1 MAAAAAAM
9 AASSSSNC
17 SSLPE
22 LKKLRANELRDVL
35 DIVPIEVLVVWIGCA
50 VEKLWQERKT
60 QSKRT
65 VWREYSV
72 LWLCLVARLIKSAVL
87 N

>member
-22 LKKLRANELRDVL
+22 LKKLRANELRDVC
-35 DIVPIEVLVVWIGCA
+35 DIVSTGVLVVWIVVLFRSSGKKRKP
-50 VEKLWQERKT
+50 ELKLLTK
-60 QSKRT
+60 K
-65 VWREYSV
+65 
-72 LWLCLVARLIKSAVL
+72 C
-87 N
+87 